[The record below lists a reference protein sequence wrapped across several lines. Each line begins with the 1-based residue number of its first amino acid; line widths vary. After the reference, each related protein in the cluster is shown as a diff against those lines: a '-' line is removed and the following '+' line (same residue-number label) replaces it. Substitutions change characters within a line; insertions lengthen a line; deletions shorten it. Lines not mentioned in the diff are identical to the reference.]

1 MYKYFSGERTRR
13 VRFDHE
19 HPKYEDFIDLW
30 DKCRTCYLGEEAVK
44 KASQAYLPFLS
55 GQESTEYYRY
65 KSRAIFLNIVK
76 RTVQGL
82 VGAAIRKTP
91 IIDVPVGL
99 EPHIEDCD
107 LLGTSITELIHDILE
122 ELLVTGRSTLVIDRM
137 ENSRTY
143 LTQYNAESF
152 MNWRMNQNVPTMA
165 VFAEQLD
172 VSMDGYDHHM
182 KTQYRVYDFNE
193 AGEVRV
199 QIAMEKPPEEQKE
212 DEDAFEV
219 IYETVP
225 TMKGD
230 ALRKLPIFT
239 INSTGLGFDTMDSP
253 PLLDLANLS
262 LSHYRTSADLENGR
276 HYTSLPQ
283 PWITGVDPDEYR
295 HGIAVGGDTAWII
308 PNEMAKLGYLEF
320 TGAGL
325 GSLENALSEKE
336 QMMAIAGA
344 RLLESKKGVE
354 SAEVSRI
361 RQNIETSILSSI
373 VINLQNGIEKALK
386 YMAEWEGLN
395 PDDVNVE
402 LNMDFVD
409 VRIPHQEIIA
419 LVQSYQMGGI
429 SMDTLLHNLK
439 QGEVIPADVSIE
451 EERDKIELDH
461 GTVEQ
466 PQQDRSEVL
475 EDSPEEKV
483 RKELSDSGRGD

>member
-1 MYKYFSGERTRR
+1 
-13 VRFDHE
+13 
-19 HPKYEDFIDLW
+19 
-30 DKCRTCYLGEEAVK
+30 
-44 KASQAYLPFLS
+44 
-55 GQESTEYYRY
+55 
-65 KSRAIFLNIVK
+65 
-76 RTVQGL
+76 
-82 VGAAIRKTP
+82 
-91 IIDVPVGL
+91 
-99 EPHIEDCD
+99 
-107 LLGTSITELIHDILE
+107 
-122 ELLVTGRSTLVIDRM
+122 
-137 ENSRTY
+137 
-143 LTQYNAESF
+143 
-152 MNWRMNQNVPTMA
+152 
-165 VFAEQLD
+165 
-172 VSMDGYDHHM
+172 
-182 KTQYRVYDFNE
+182 
-193 AGEVRV
+193 
-199 QIAMEKPPEEQKE
+199 
-212 DEDAFEV
+212 
-219 IYETVP
+219 
-225 TMKGD
+225 MKGD

-409 VRIPHQEIIA
+409 VRIPHQEIIG

-439 QGEVIPADVSIE
+439 QGEVIPSDVSIE